1 MNITYIIGVL
11 IAIVVMLLGMAN
23 GFPPYDFKK
32 ILNFVDGPS
41 VMIVIGCT
49 FAIVVACFP
58 ASMLKSIPGHFKIML
73 NAKKNDPTYY
83 IDQLV
88 ELAQAA
94 RKDGLLALEGLANDQ
109 EDPFFKQAIMLIVEI
124 GRAHV

>member
-49 FAIVVACFP
+49 FAIVVA
-58 ASMLKSIPGHFKIML
+58 
-73 NAKKNDPTYY
+73 
-83 IDQLV
+83 
-88 ELAQAA
+88 
-94 RKDGLLALEGLANDQ
+94 
-109 EDPFFKQAIMLIVEI
+109 
-124 GRAHV
+124 